1 MITVASDTQ
10 SGEPPPLRE
19 EIVTSLVTAA
29 LTENG
34 ADTGRVQVVF
44 TDDEHLRQLKNRFF
58 GQDHYTDVIAFN
70 LNDADEPLE
79 GEIYI
84 SVERALENSQL
95 YHVSYL
101 RELMRL
107 VIHGSLHLLGIEDDT
122 PEEQAK
128 MRAFE
133 DRFLAHAPDTQ
144 NHERDTR

>member
-1 MITVASDTQ
+1 VITVTSDTQ
-10 SGEPPPLRE
+10 SGEPPPLPE

-44 TDDEHLRQLKNRFF
+44 TDDEHLRELKNRFF

-84 SVERALENSQL
+84 SAERALENSQF
-95 YHVSYL
+95 YHVPYL

-107 VIHGSLHLLGIEDDT
+107 VIHGSLHLLGIKDNT
-122 PEEQAK
+122 PEEQAN
-128 MRAFE
+128 MRALE
-133 DRFLAHAPDTQ
+133 DHLLAHNTQ
-144 NHERDTR
+144 VHERDTR

>member
-1 MITVASDTQ
+1 MITVSSDTQ
-10 SGEPPPLRE
+10 SGEPPPLPAE
-19 EIVTSLVTAA
+19 TVTSLTTAA

-34 ADTGRVQVVF
+34 TDTGRVQVVF
-44 TDDEHLRQLKNRFF
+44 TDDEDLRQLKNRFF

-70 LNDADEPLE
+70 LNDPSEPLD

-84 SVERALENSQL
+84 STERALENSKL
-95 YHVSYL
+95 YNEPYP

-107 VIHGSLHLLGIEDDT
+107 VIHGCLHLLGIKDDT

-128 MRAFE
+128 MRARE
-133 DRFLAHAPDTQ
+133 DHFLAQTPDTQ